1 MEIKYIKEGDKFKCV
16 KDVIMN
22 DSDERAYIKGHV
34 YMSEQD
40 ECITDEEGF
49 VSHFW
54 ETRDADKYF
63 VRDDDAIIPEIR
75 LDIPEGYMFHAVEKN
90 KVVLKRKLPG
100 SWEECIVM
108 IGNVE
113 YATEDSEVMILTA
126 DKLMVNKYHY
136 NSLPVGLGDP
146 MINLCKLL
154 VCRNV
159 WWKMTGRPD
168 WNDERQPKF
177 AVESAGDDDLKVEEV
192 TGGYERLFTF
202 LTYDTCRDFIT
213 YFRDLINSVRAL
225 F

>member
-22 DSDERAYIKGHV
+22 DSGETAYIKGHV

-40 ECITDEEGF
+40 ECITDEQGF

-54 ETRDADKYF
+54 GTRDADKYF
-63 VRDDDAIIPEIR
+63 VRDDDAIIPKIR
-75 LDIPEGYMFHAVEKN
+75 LDIPEGYIFHAVEKN
-90 KVVLKRKLPG
+90 KVVLKRKLPE
-100 SWEECIVM
+100 SWEECLMM
-108 IGNVE
+108 IGDVE
-113 YATEDSEVMILTA
+113 YVTGTSEVETLEAGKIL
-126 DKLMVNKYHY
+126 DIKYNY
-136 NSLPVGLGDP
+136 NSLPTGLGDP

-154 VCRNV
+154 LCRNV
-159 WWKMTGRPD
+159 WWKITGRPD

-177 AVESAGDDDLKVEEV
+177 AVESTGDDDLKVEEV

-213 YFRDLINSVRAL
+213 YFRDLINSARAL